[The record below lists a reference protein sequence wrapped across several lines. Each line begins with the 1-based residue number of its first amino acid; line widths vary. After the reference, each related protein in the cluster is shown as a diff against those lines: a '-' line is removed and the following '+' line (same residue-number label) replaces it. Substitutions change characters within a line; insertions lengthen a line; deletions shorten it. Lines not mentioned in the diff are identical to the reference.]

1 MANEQQNDTPTAET
15 AAGVAQSRAIG
26 TRGPETP
33 DRIVLPGPSRR
44 EFLKTAVAAATAALL
59 SGGAVMARPGLPPPD
74 PRPSFNSRKRK
85 ELRAYVFD
93 YSMLDVRRHELFLVA
108 GKQRLR
114 LRRTSRKTL
123 RWLRRRYPVLRL
135 VPDGRLTHW
144 IVARF
149 PADAVQLCYVKRIER
164 KHLNQG
170 KGHSGHGRGAG
181 RPWDWVGQFDH
192 LPTRALR
199 AAAEL
204 TRQQIGP
211 DELAPVSSKWQRFGL
226 TAADIASFGDP
237 VGLDTLKTA
246 DDTACSM
253 VSKHPELASGDPTSA
268 AYISQN
274 VVGPQSATQN
284 LAQAIDLQGPIE
296 PQKDWSG
303 CGGAIVR
310 NSTGYGT
317 NVPVCNPDTG
327 NQAIDS
333 NGDLQF
339 VPVYSNLTN
348 QEAQGAVTGSLQ
360 QVKNDPTL
368 GTNTSIDPTQ
378 QTGYIYRYGDGVTT
392 SDQTMDGLGA
402 GSGLSYT
409 TKDYS
414 PGHGYSVGVTDVEA
428 SSSSGITADVTVA
441 VTNWYVRYLGLYV
454 LYLDGDGNAI
464 PISSLSD
471 NLLDELATTFPLRG
485 PGGVSGFWDTSD
497 ALFLDLLGP
506 EKEILGIPT
515 GDTAK
520 TLKLPM
526 PDEATSLLVL
536 ASGMGSTA
544 ASANPYNGTTIP
556 GATMTGVFELSLPT
570 FFLAL
575 NAAAGLAGLQKGLE
589 ETSNVLSIVP
599 LVLQLFADTFEAI
612 GFDDPGAFE
621 NIGVSIGETLISS
634 GATELVK
641 FVVTYLTEGET
652 EEDLLDAI
660 PIIGGFLAMIAALGT
675 ITQIAETST
684 QVLQS
689 PSTYK
694 FEVTLTHDIDVV
706 IAGDPNNDDSWPS
719 TATHFK
725 VVLLFDGGTPTQL
738 VQDVPGTTVQ
748 SQTAS
753 FLAVPLGGRVTVSV
767 QVYSDTGFQVA
778 KASAGPFDNLDPG
791 GPLTLNLQLT
801 QEQVPLTADTL
812 YLHKEVIALNDA
824 GEHVWEATV
833 TPPTQEPA
841 GCTPANGQLCALTGI
856 TVNTTA
862 GAVGQ
867 SFQSANDAV
876 GDCTSGSPGG
886 QSDQF
891 SNISVTETPQEGYFY
906 SGCGF
911 DAPPRLVYDLVND
924 ADFNFYL
931 DTSTTSTEF
940 QGGVIRQIRLSAGNQ
955 GFDAPYSNRA
965 WGRLR
970 FPSDALLLHP
980 GRKIVSINATHSKIE
995 VIDLPPAAVA
1005 DADAPGSHTYG
1016 GRGLREGLMDSPV
1029 LAALAPDGT
1038 VLVLESGNQRIQA
1051 FDLNAN
1057 PTQKF
1062 GIAKADYFFDLK
1074 DQAVAT
1080 YLDFAVEFA
1089 GYMYVLWE
1097 DVLLNKTLDIYDPEG
1112 NYLASTR
1119 DFVGSTIAVNYWRD
1133 LYAQNHQVL
1142 RLPNGDL
1149 PARTEPSVS
1158 HWVPSTP

>member
-1 MANEQQNDTPTAET
+1 MADEQQNDTPTAAGE
-15 AAGVAQSRAIG
+15 AAPRSMG
-26 TRGPETP
+26 TRDSETP
-33 DRIVLPGPSRR
+33 IQVEIPRPSRR
-44 EFLKTAVAAATAALL
+44 TFLKTGVAAAAAALFPVAAAQAHSRL
-59 SGGAVMARPGLPPPD
+59 TGLGPATGFRRP
-74 PRPSFNSRKRK
+74 RRS
-85 ELRAYVFD
+85 ELRTYVFD
-93 YSMLDVRRHELFLVA
+93 YSMLDVRRHDLFLVA

-114 LRRTSRKTL
+114 LKKTSRGIRRSL
-123 RWLRRRYPVLRL
+123 RKRYPVLRL
-135 VPDGRLTHW
+135 VPDDRMTHW

-149 PADAVQLCYVKRIER
+149 PADAVQFCYVKRIER
-164 KHLNQG
+164 RHLHRG
-170 KGHSGHGRGAG
+170 KGHRGHGMGAG

-192 LPTRALR
+192 LPKQALR
-199 AAAEL
+199 AAADL
-204 TRQQIGP
+204 IRDRLGP
-211 DELAPVSSKWQRFGL
+211 DELPPVPSKWERLGL
-226 TAADIASFGDP
+226 TAEDIVLFDDP
-237 VGLDTLKTA
+237 VGLDALKTA
-246 DDTACSM
+246 DDTACAM

-274 VVGPQSATQN
+274 VVGPQQGTQT
-284 LAQAIDLQGPIE
+284 LAQAIELQGPIE
-296 PQKDWSG
+296 PQQDWSG
-303 CGGAIVR
+303 CGGAIVQ
-310 NSTGYGT
+310 NSAGYGT

-327 NQAIDS
+327 NQAVDS

-339 VPVYSNLTN
+339 VPVYSSLTN
-348 QEAQGAVTGSLQ
+348 QEAQGAITGSLQ

-368 GTNTSIDPTQ
+368 GTNTSTDPTQ
-378 QTGYIYRYGDGVTT
+378 QSGYIYRYGDGVTT

-402 GSGLSYT
+402 GNGLSYT

-428 SSSSGITADVTVA
+428 SSSSGITADVTVT

-454 LYLDGDGNAI
+454 LYLDADGNAI
-464 PISSLSD
+464 PVSSLSD

-485 PGGVSGFWDTSD
+485 PGGVSGLWDTSD

-515 GDTAK
+515 GDTEK

-536 ASGMGSTA
+536 ASGMGSTS

-589 ETSNVLSIVP
+589 ETTNVLSIVP

-694 FEVTLTHDIDVV
+694 FEVTLTHDIDIA
-706 IAGDPNNDDSWPS
+706 IAGDPKNAGSWPS

-753 FLAVPLGGRVTVSV
+753 FLAVPLGGQVTVSV

-791 GPLTLNLQLT
+791 GPLTLHLELT
-801 QEQVPLTADTL
+801 QEQIPLTADTL
-812 YLHKEVIALNDA
+812 YSHKEIIVLDET
-824 GEHVWEATV
+824 GEHVWEATT

-876 GDCTSGSPGG
+876 GDCTSGGAGG

-891 SNISVTETPQEGYFY
+891 SNLSVTDTPQAGYFF

-911 DAPPRLVYDLVND
+911 GAPPRLVYDLVN
-924 ADFNFYL
+924 APDFNFYL
-931 DTSTTSTEF
+931 DTSTASAEY
-940 QGGVIRQIRLSAGNQ
+940 QGGLIRQIRLSAGNQ
-955 GFDAPYSNRA
+955 GFDAPDSNRA
-965 WGRLR
+965 WGKLR

-980 GRKIVSINATHSKIE
+980 GRKIVSVNATHSKIE

-1038 VLVLESGNQRIQA
+1038 VLVLESGNRRIQA

-1057 PTQKF
+1057 PAQKF
-1062 GIAKADYFFDLK
+1062 GVAKSAYHFDLK

-1097 DVLLNKTLDIYDPEG
+1097 DVSLNKTLDIYDPEG
-1112 NYLASTR
+1112 NYLASTP

-1142 RLPNGDL
+1142 RLPNGSL

-1158 HWVPSTP
+1158 HWIPSTP

>member
-1 MANEQQNDTPTAET
+1 MANERQNDIPTADT
-15 AAGVAQSRAIG
+15 A
-26 TRGPETP
+26 
-33 DRIVLPGPSRR
+33 PGQEPPRSTGASDSAKPIQVEIPRPSRR
-44 EFLKTAVAAATAALL
+44 TFLKTGVAAAAAALFPVA
-59 SGGAVMARPGLPPPD
+59 AVQANARLISLGDATGLRSQRRSE
-74 PRPSFNSRKRK
+74 PRV
-85 ELRAYVFD
+85 YVFD
-93 YSMLDVRRHELFLVA
+93 HSTLGGSHHELFLVA
-108 GKQRLR
+108 GTQRLR
-114 LRRTSRKTL
+114 LRKTSRKVL
-123 RWLRRRYPVLRL
+123 RWLRRRYPVLGL
-135 VPDGRLTHW
+135 VSDDRMTHW
-144 IVARF
+144 IMARF
-149 PADAVQLCYVKRIER
+149 PADATQLCYVKRIER
-164 KHLNQG
+164 SHLHRG
-170 KGHSGHGRGAG
+170 KGHDGHRRGDG

-192 LPTRALR
+192 LPTRALH

-204 TRQQIGP
+204 TRQSLAS
-211 DELAPVSSKWQRFGL
+211 DALAPVPSKWQRLGL
-226 TAADIASFGDP
+226 TAADMASFPDP

-274 VVGPQSATQN
+274 VIGPQPGAQT
-284 LAQAIDLQGPIE
+284 LAQAIELQGPIE
-296 PQKDWSG
+296 PQQDWSG
-303 CGGAIVR
+303 CGGAIVQ
-310 NSTGYGT
+310 NATGYGT

-327 NQAIDS
+327 DQAVDS

-339 VPVYSNLTN
+339 VPVYSSLTN
-348 QEAQGAVTGSLQ
+348 QEAQGVIAGSLQ

-368 GTNTSIDPTQ
+368 GTNTSTDPTQ
-378 QTGYIYRYGDGVTT
+378 QSGYIYRYGDGVTT

-402 GSGLSYT
+402 GNGLSYT

-414 PGHGYSVGVTDVEA
+414 PGHGYSIGVTDVEA
-428 SSSSGITADVTVA
+428 SSTSGITADVTVR

-454 LYLDGDGNAI
+454 VYLDGDGNAI
-464 PISSLSD
+464 PVSSLSD
-471 NLLDELATTFPLRG
+471 NLLSALATTFPLRG
-485 PGGVSGFWDTSD
+485 PGGVSGLWDTSD

-515 GDTAK
+515 GDTEK

-526 PDEATSLLVL
+526 PDEAASLLVL
-536 ASGMGSTA
+536 ASGMGSTS

-575 NAAAGLAGLQKGLE
+575 NAASGLAGLQKGLE
-589 ETSNVLSIVP
+589 ETANVLSIVP

-612 GFDDPGAFE
+612 GFDDPNAFE
-621 NIGVSIGETLISS
+621 GLGVSIGETLISS
-634 GATELVK
+634 GANGLVK

-660 PIIGGFLAMIAALGT
+660 PIVGGFLAMIAALGT

-684 QVLQS
+684 QILQS
-689 PSTYK
+689 PSTYR

-706 IAGDPNNDDSWPS
+706 IAGDPNNAGSWPS

-748 SQTAS
+748 LQTAS
-753 FLAVPLGGRVTVSV
+753 FLSVPLGGQVTVSV

-778 KASAGPFDNLDPG
+778 KASAGPFENLDPNG
-791 GPLTLNLQLT
+791 GPLTLDLTLT
-801 QEQVPLTADTL
+801 QEQVPLTASTV
-812 YLHKEVIALNDA
+812 YSHKEVIALNAA
-824 GEHVWEATV
+824 GEHVWEATT
-833 TPPTQEPA
+833 TPPTQQA
-841 GCTPANGQLCALTGI
+841 SGCTPANGQLCALTGI

-867 SFQSANDAV
+867 SFRSANDAV
-876 GDCTSGSPGG
+876 GDCTSGTKGG

-891 SNISVTETPQEGYFY
+891 SNISVTATPQEGYFF

-911 DAPPRLVYDLVND
+911 GAPPRLVYDLVND
-924 ADFNFYL
+924 PDFNFYL
-931 DTSTTSTEF
+931 DTSTANTEF

-955 GFDAPYSNRA
+955 GFDAPSSNRA
-965 WGRLR
+965 WGKLR

-980 GRKIVSINATHSKIE
+980 GRKIVSVNATHSKIE
-995 VIDLPPAAVA
+995 VIDLPSAAVA
-1005 DADAPGSHTYG
+1005 DAEAPGSHTYG

-1057 PTQKF
+1057 PAQKF
-1062 GIAKADYFFDLK
+1062 GIAKADYYF
-1074 DQAVAT
+1074 
-1080 YLDFAVEFA
+1080 
-1089 GYMYVLWE
+1089 
-1097 DVLLNKTLDIYDPEG
+1097 P
-1112 NYLASTR
+1112 
-1119 DFVGSTIAVNYWRD
+1119 
-1133 LYAQNHQVL
+1133 
-1142 RLPNGDL
+1142 PL
-1149 PARTEPSVS
+1149 PAMESEAKAGSPG
-1158 HWVPSTP
+1158 

>member
-1 MANEQQNDTPTAET
+1 VDPNR
-15 AAGVAQSRAIG
+15 RA
-26 TRGPETP
+26 
-33 DRIVLPGPSRR
+33 L
-44 EFLKTAVAAATAALL
+44 LKTGVAAATAALFPL
-59 SGGAVMARPGLPPPD
+59 GAAPAHAGIEGRYSASGFR
-74 PRPSFNSRKRK
+74 RRKRT

-93 YSMLDVRRHELFLVA
+93 YSMLDVRRHALFLIA
-108 GKQRLR
+108 GKRRLR
-114 LRRTSRKTL
+114 LRKTSRRVR

-135 VPDGRLTHW
+135 VPDHRMTHW
-144 IVARF
+144 LIARF
-149 PADAVQLCYVKRIER
+149 PADAVQFCYIKRIER
-164 KHLNQG
+164 RYLHPTWGEDRLSSRGNTR
-170 KGHSGHGRGAG
+170 SGTG

-192 LPTRALR
+192 LPTQALR
-199 AAAEL
+199 AASEV
-204 TRQQIGP
+204 TRQGLGF
-211 DELAPVSSKWQRFGL
+211 DESPPVPSKWQRLGL
-226 TAADIASFGDP
+226 TAEDIAYFNDP

-268 AYISQN
+268 AYVSQN
-274 VVGPQSATQN
+274 VVGPRVGN
-284 LAQAIDLQGPIE
+284 LAQVIDFYNE
-296 PQKDWSG
+296 PGNNGCSPQQNWGG
-303 CGGAIVR
+303 CGSPIVQ
-310 NSTGYGT
+310 NDASWGT
-317 NVPVCNPDTG
+317 LVPVCDPDTG
-327 NQAIDS
+327 EQAINS
-333 NGDLQF
+333 GGDLQY
-339 VPVYSNLTN
+339 VPIYASQTN
-348 QEAQGAVTGSLQ
+348 QTAQGAITGSLQ

-368 GTNTSIDPTQ
+368 GTNTSTDPTQ
-378 QTGYIYRYGDGVTT
+378 QAGTLYRYGDGVTT
-392 SDQTMDGLGA
+392 SDQSIDGLGA
-402 GSGLSYT
+402 GNGLDYT

-414 PGHGYSVGVTDVEA
+414 PGQGYSVSVSDVEA
-428 SSSSGITADVTVA
+428 SFTSGITAEVTVT
-441 VTNWYVRYLGLYV
+441 VSNWYVRYLGLYV
-454 LYLDGDGNAI
+454 LYLDANGKPI
-464 PISSLSD
+464 PVSSLSD
-471 NLLDELATTFPLRG
+471 TLLDTLATTFPLRG
-485 PGGVSGFWDTSD
+485 PGGVSNLWDTSD

-515 GDTAK
+515 SETVK
-520 TLKLPM
+520 ILKLPM
-526 PDEATSLLVL
+526 PDAATSLLVL
-536 ASGMGSTA
+536 ASGMGSTS

-575 NAAAGLAGLQKGLE
+575 NAAAGLAGLQEGLE
-589 ETSNVLSIVP
+589 ETSNVLAIVP

-612 GFDDPGAFE
+612 GFDDPDAFE
-621 NIGVSIGETLISS
+621 SLGVSIGETLVSK
-634 GATELVK
+634 GATALVK
-641 FVVTYLTEGET
+641 FVVGYLTEGET
-652 EEDLLDAI
+652 EDDLLDAI
-660 PIIGGFLAMIAALGT
+660 PVIGGFLAMVAALGT
-675 ITQIAETST
+675 IAQIAETST

-689 PSTYK
+689 PSTYR

-706 IAGDPNNDDSWPS
+706 IAGDPNNAGSWPS

-738 VQDVPGTTVQ
+738 VQDLPGTTVQ
-748 SQTAS
+748 SQTAFFS
-753 FLAVPLGGRVTVSV
+753 AVPLGGQVTASV

-791 GPLTLNLQLT
+791 GGPLTLNLTLT

-812 YLHKEVIALNDA
+812 YSHKEVIVLNEA
-824 GEHVWEATV
+824 GEHVWEATA

-867 SFQSANDAV
+867 SFRSANNAV
-876 GDCTSGSPGG
+876 VDCTSGGAGG

-891 SNISVTETPQEGYFY
+891 SNISVTETPQEGYFF

-911 DAPPRLVYDLVND
+911 GAPPRLVYDLVND
-924 ADFNFYL
+924 PDFNFYL

-940 QGGVIRQIRLSAGNQ
+940 QGGVIRQIWLNAGKQ
-955 GFDAPYSNRA
+955 GFDAPSSNRA

-980 GRKIVSINATHSKIE
+980 GRKIVSVNATHSKIE
-995 VIDLPPAAVA
+995 VIDLPATAVA

-1057 PTQKF
+1057 PAQKF
-1062 GIAKADYFFDLK
+1062 GIAKADYFFALK

-1089 GYMYVLWE
+1089 GYMYVLWK
-1097 DVLLNKTLDIYDPEG
+1097 DVSGNQTLDLYDPDG
-1112 NYLASTR
+1112 NYLASTP
-1119 DFVGSTIAVNYWRD
+1119 DFVGQTMTVNYWRD
-1133 LYAQNHQVL
+1133 IYTQNFQVL
-1142 RLPNGDL
+1142 RLPPNGDL

-1158 HWVPSTP
+1158 HWIPSTP